1 MFMTA
6 NRFDVQFIFTN
17 DSVLFIVKMRFLL
30 SLWIELRSENSAGPA
45 LCNLSRYFIPP
56 TPNSS
61 VRTCLYACLSVFSF
75 LCQFTGL
82 SVCLS
87 VCFSVCL
94 VWLSVRVSLHQ
105 TVLIFDFLFVCPLKF
120 ELVCLSG
127 WLSTCSRW
135 FGRLVPL
142 DRRLYINGQFIWLLS
157 AVRSLE
163 NKQLPS
169 PLECYRKNT
178 RFKTIHYQHSSF
190 SLIPTFPKEKPNVR

>member
-1 MFMTA
+1 MTRFYSSLKWDFFCHCES
-6 NRFDVQFIFTN
+6 NRGAKTQPGQH
-17 DSVLFIVKMRFLL
+17 SVTWVGTSSPQRLTRLYVLVSTPVLVFFPFCA
-30 SLWIELRSENSAGPA
+30 SLPV
-45 LCNLSRYFIPP
+45 C
-56 TPNSS
+56 
-61 VRTCLYACLSVFSF
+61 
-75 LCQFTGL
+75 L

-127 WLSTCSRW
+127 WLYTCSRW

-142 DRRLYINGQFIWLLS
+142 GRRLYINGQFIWLLS

-190 SLIPTFPKEKPNVR
+190 SLIPIFPKEKPNVR